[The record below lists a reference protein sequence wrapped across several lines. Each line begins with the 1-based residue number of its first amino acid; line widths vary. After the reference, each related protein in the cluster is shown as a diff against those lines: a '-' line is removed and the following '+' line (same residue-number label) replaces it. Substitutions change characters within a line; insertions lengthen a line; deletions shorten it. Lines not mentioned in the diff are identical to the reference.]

1 MCGNR
6 YAECLQRIQFHN
18 YKDEDGDEVD
28 TLHIDETFFQ
38 RKQVILFDDIIA
50 SGGSIV
56 RFAEKLEKSGAK
68 VIAALALG
76 KKIPDGYDN
85 NE

>member
-1 MCGNR
+1 MQNA
-6 YAECLQRIQFHN
+6 YNAFSFTTT
-18 YKDEDGDEVD
+18 KDEDGDEVD

-38 RKQVILFDDIIA
+38 GKQVILFDDIIA
-50 SGGSIV
+50 SGGSMV

>member
-1 MCGNR
+1 MQNA
-6 YAECLQRIQFHN
+6 YNAFSFTTT
-18 YKDEDGDEVD
+18 KDEDGDEVD
-28 TLHIDETFFQ
+28 TLHIDEIFFQ
-38 RKQVILFDDIIA
+38 GKQVILFDDIIA

-76 KKIPDGYDN
+76 KKISDGYDN

>member
-1 MCGNR
+1 MKFLTWQNPEQLFVAQELINKVKSKCCG
-6 YAECLQRIQFHN
+6 I
-18 YKDEDGDEVD
+18 KV
-28 TLHIDETFFQ
+28 DETFFQ